1 MVVGGG
7 KEFHQDLAYDS
18 HTGFLL
24 VADGDQVKFMDHIAA
39 HFFELTVADAASF
52 QEGDHPLFPDLVL
65 PVYDALFQFVG
76 AHPVYAL
83 HKDVSE
89 YRSVDDALDQRKRKL
104 ETGIALKAA

>member
-1 MVVGGG
+1 M
-7 KEFHQDLAYDS
+7 
-18 HTGFLL
+18 
-24 VADGDQVKFMDHIAA
+24 
-39 HFFELTVADAASF
+39 ADAASF

-89 YRSVDDALDQRKRKL
+89 YRSVDDALDQRKGKL
-104 ETGIALKAA
+104 EPGLLSRPLKLAEITGTCSMPAFFSARRIKAI